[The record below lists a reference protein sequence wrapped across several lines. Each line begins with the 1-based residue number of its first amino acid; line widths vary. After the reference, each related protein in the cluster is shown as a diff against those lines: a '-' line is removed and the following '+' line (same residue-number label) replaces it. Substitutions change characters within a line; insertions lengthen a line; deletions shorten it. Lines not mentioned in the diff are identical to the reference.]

1 MLTPNWLCANPVRP
15 EYTVNMRD
23 VVVALDSGTTS
34 TRAIV
39 FDAAGRAL
47 GSEQLEHQQFFPE
60 PGWVEHDPIELWTNA
75 RAVLAGVVERLGLTV
90 DRIAALGITNQR
102 ETTIVWNRHTGE
114 PVGRAIVWQDTRT
127 QARVDA
133 IRARVDADAVTL
145 LTGLPVSTYFSATK
159 IAEILDTHPG
169 ARESAQRGELVAGT
183 VDTWLLWNLTGG
195 VDGGRLATDVTNA
208 SRTCLMDIETLSWRE
223 DLCAIFDVPPSVL
236 SEILPSG
243 SEFGDV
249 STIPGLAGVTIG
261 AMLGDQHAATLGHV
275 AVDAGEAKNTYGT
288 GNFLIVSTGHK
299 LVRSTHGLI
308 STVGFQRYGESVRYA
323 LEGSVAVSGSLVQ
336 WLRDSLGMISSSDEI
351 EPLAA
356 SVPDTGGVV
365 IVPAFSGLF
374 APYWRPDARGIIA
387 GLTRFATKAHI
398 ARAALESVAFQSR
411 DVIAAAEKDLGSPIR
426 EINVDG
432 GMVSNDLLMQF
443 QSDVTGIP
451 VIRPSMNETTA
462 LGAAFAA
469 GLTVGLWR
477 DEAELRALVRHGDRF
492 DPSITEEE
500 RTALLREWDKGI
512 QRSLDWV

>member
-1 MLTPNWLCANPVRP
+1 
-15 EYTVNMRD
+15 MRD

-39 FDAAGRAL
+39 FDAAGRAI

-133 IRARVDADAVTL
+133 IRARGDADAVTL

-169 ARESAQRGELVAGT
+169 AREFAQRGELVAGT

-195 VDGGRLATDVTNA
+195 ADGGRLATDVTNA
-208 SRTCLMDIETLSWRE
+208 SRTSLMDIETLSWRE

-236 SEILPSG
+236 PEILPSG
-243 SEFGDV
+243 SEFGEV
-249 STIPGLAGVTIG
+249 STIPGLAGVSIA

-275 AVDAGEAKNTYGT
+275 AVEEGEAKNTYGT

-308 STVGFQRYGESVRYA
+308 STVGFQRDGEPVRYA

-387 GLTRFATKAHI
+387 GLTRFTTKAHI
-398 ARAALESVAFQSR
+398 ARAALESVALQSR

-432 GMVSNDLLMQF
+432 GMVKNDLLMQF

-451 VIRPSMNETTA
+451 VIRPSVNEATA

-477 DEAELRALVRHGDRF
+477 DEAELRTLVRNGDRF
-492 DPSITEEE
+492 DPSITEEA

>member
-1 MLTPNWLCANPVRP
+1 
-15 EYTVNMRD
+15 
-23 VVVALDSGTTS
+23 
-34 TRAIV
+34 
-39 FDAAGRAL
+39 
-47 GSEQLEHQQFFPE
+47 
-60 PGWVEHDPIELWTNA
+60 
-75 RAVLAGVVERLGLTV
+75 
-90 DRIAALGITNQR
+90 
-102 ETTIVWNRHTGE
+102 
-114 PVGRAIVWQDTRT
+114 
-127 QARVDA
+127 
-133 IRARVDADAVTL
+133 
-145 LTGLPVSTYFSATK
+145 
-159 IAEILDTHPG
+159 
-169 ARESAQRGELVAGT
+169 
-183 VDTWLLWNLTGG
+183 
-195 VDGGRLATDVTNA
+195 
-208 SRTCLMDIETLSWRE
+208 MDIETLSWRE

-236 SEILPSG
+236 AEILPSG
-243 SEFGDV
+243 CDFGEV
-249 STIPGLAGVTIG
+249 STIPGLAGVSIA

-275 AVDAGEAKNTYGT
+275 AVEVGEAKNTYGT

-308 STVGFQRYGESVRYA
+308 STVGFQRDGEPVRYA

-336 WLRDSLGMISSSDEI
+336 WLRDNLGIISSSDEI
-351 EPLAA
+351 ESLAA

-387 GLTRFATKAHI
+387 GLTRFTTKAHI

-432 GMVSNDLLMQF
+432 GMVKNNLLMQF

-477 DEAELRALVRHGDRF
+477 DEAELRTLVRNGDRF
-492 DPSITEEE
+492 DPSITEET
-500 RTALLREWDKGI
+500 RTALLREWNKGI
-512 QRSLDWV
+512 QRSLDWA